1 MRPSWAESHVSS
13 IHRKHLS
20 WLLSLSQHTQSLM
33 STFLLFPFFCSN
45 RKLSRKEKVTTPKR
59 RLFGRRTPGRKTPGS
74 LRKSGRKAAGS
85 ATKPNIASR
94 ETSKRALFL
103 SPTQDKAAKESV
115 VPEIT
120 CRIEKSRRAL
130 FSPPRRLER
139 SISNISA
146 ISNSSLSNSSHKMS
160 QNLDGHSTDRSCG
173 DTMPIGMKRKRE
185 SYNEEN
191 MEPLRSSKIPK
202 YQSQSTL
209 QSLSV
214 TQSALLLPKSASE
227 SAMIPNQQLS
237 ASHKQK
243 LLWAVSTA
251 LKKKSVTTGHESFNH
266 FAAVLAKVVKRLFL
280 ESTISKSESTS
291 ATMLKYVYTVKIAIE
306 KSSALFI

>member
-1 MRPSWAESHVSS
+1 M
-13 IHRKHLS
+13 
-20 WLLSLSQHTQSLM
+20 
-33 STFLLFPFFCSN
+33 
-45 RKLSRKEKVTTPKR
+45 SRKEKVTTPKR

-74 LRKSGRKAAGS
+74 LRKSGRKAAAS

-103 SPTQDKAAKESV
+103 SPTQDKPAKESSV
-115 VPEIT
+115 APEIT

-146 ISNSSLSNSSHKMS
+146 LSNGSLGSSSHKMS
-160 QNLDGHSTDRSCG
+160 QNLDGHSSELGRSSSCG
-173 DTMPIGMKRKRE
+173 DAAALCLKRKRE

-191 MEPLRSSKIPK
+191 MEPLRSSKVPR
-202 YQSQSTL
+202 YQSQSTV
-209 QSLSV
+209 QSLSAAQ
-214 TQSALLLPKSASE
+214 TASLLPKAASE
-227 SAMIPNQQLS
+227 SAMVPNQQLS

-251 LKKKSVTTGHESFNH
+251 LKKKSVTTGHEHFNH

-291 ATMLKYVYTVKIAIE
+291 ATMLK
-306 KSSALFI
+306 